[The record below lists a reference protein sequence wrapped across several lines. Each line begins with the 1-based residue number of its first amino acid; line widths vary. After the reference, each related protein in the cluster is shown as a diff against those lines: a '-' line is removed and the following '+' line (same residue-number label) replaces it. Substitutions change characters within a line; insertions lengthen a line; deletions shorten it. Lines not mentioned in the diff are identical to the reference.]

1 MKKINT
7 SKNDSGVAI
16 ILALIFLVIF
26 MILAF
31 AFTARSVAA
40 GRSGL
45 TQSNEIHAQA
55 LCESIIQQAIGNLR
69 SKYDSGQ
76 FSPCPDADLTTPS
89 GPWVPVTYTSPIA
102 YTTRI
107 LPFDEG
113 GISDTQPT
121 QNDVAIDFFGTT
133 NCAPSMTTLDW
144 GTMKSPA
151 TTGEPQ
157 KIKSIYSWYIL
168 PLSGRLDPNTVVINS
183 TTRTGFS
190 DTTDVLTAYKKE
202 IDITNIYSPARDI
215 SSTFWKSIQHIGAIY
230 DTEDTSWKAYLPH
243 GTYTNLPAKPAG
255 ININTATVDQI
266 YNAMTN
272 NGTTSAADLA
282 AGAQIACNIVDM
294 RDPDSIS
301 STKTVGAETYYGV
314 EKTHAINEIRIK
326 FTNNSTANAAGG
338 PISLNIDAAV
348 ELLNPFPS
356 PQSLT
361 YTLAMSG
368 TVTIT
373 GVGNA
378 NFTIPNLSYAASTAT
393 YIQQS
398 ANVTITNADS
408 NNPSTLQITKIVI
421 NNLTLNTPA
430 GPVDFVKSY
439 DSAATITQSFA
450 IGVSTWF
457 SMSAKDVRANHNPA
471 SDWDVN
477 TTLLNQVA
485 APTSVTLG
493 AANKTSAGASLLKYK
508 TSDNVDNEPGSTELT
523 DVSTVINFPT
533 GNGTITSLSQLGFVS
548 RAEPFK
554 TLNMCDYNQLTPN
567 ALSFTAYQNT
577 ATTPIYTTPPTF
589 STASNGGDRQLLDK
603 FTLGAAASSDP
614 DTNALSMPGCIN
626 PNSTINPALQALFTG
641 VKADTVAIPAATIT
655 ALTAKFPGIISS
667 TYTNGFFSLEDLNP
681 LTRNPPGYGKAFS
694 AKAFPDTIITDRQR
708 EELLWKTKNLISS
721 ECYFM
726 VVGSVITGYD
736 LSTSANSQRSS
747 LVKMTAIVKRAW
759 NTSTNKFDFTVISRD
774 YKVE

>member
-1 MKKINT
+1 MRKI
-7 SKNDSGVAI
+7 SDRKNESGVAI

-31 AFTARSVAA
+31 AFTAKSIAA

-55 LCESIIQQAIGNLR
+55 LCESVLQEAIGKLR
-69 SKYDSGQ
+69 SSYDSGQ
-76 FSPCPDADLTTPS
+76 FSPCPDADSTSWVAVSYTLPS
-89 GPWVPVTYTSPIA
+89 TTYT
-102 YTTRI
+102 TKI
-107 LPFDEG
+107 LPFIATEAA
-113 GISDTQPT
+113 DTQPT
-121 QNDVAIDFFGTT
+121 QNDIAIDFFGST
-133 NCAPSMTTLDW
+133 NCAPSMATLDW
-144 GTMKSPA
+144 GALSSPA
-151 TTGEPQ
+151 STGEPQ
-157 KIKSIYSWYIL
+157 KIKTIYSWYIL
-168 PLSGRLDPNTVVINS
+168 PLTGRLDPNEVVTTT

-190 DTTDVLTAYKKE
+190 ETTDDLSTYKKE
-202 IDITNIYSPARDI
+202 IDVSGITARPI
-215 SSTFWKSIQHIGAIY
+215 SGSYWKSIQHIGATY
-230 DTEDTSWKAYLPH
+230 AEDTSWKAYLPH
-243 GTYTNLPAKPAG
+243 GTYTNLPAKNVAST
-255 ININTATVDQI
+255 ININTATTDEI
-266 YNAMTN
+266 YNKMTN

-282 AGAQIACNIVDM
+282 AASQIACNIVDM
-294 RDPDSIS
+294 RDADSIS
-301 STKTVGAETYYGV
+301 TTKTVGTETYYGV
-314 EKTHAINEIRIK
+314 EKTHGINEIRLK

-348 ELLNPFPS
+348 ELLNPFTS
-356 PQSLT
+356 PQTLD
-361 YTLAMSG
+361 YTLSMSG

-373 GVGNA
+373 GVGAA
-378 NFTIPNLSYAASTAT
+378 NFTIPTLNYSAASAAFV
-393 YIQQS
+393 QQA
-398 ANVTITNADS
+398 ANVTITNADT
-408 NNPSTLQITKIVI
+408 NNPSTLQITRIVI
-421 NNLTLNTPA
+421 NNLILNTPA
-430 GPVDFVKSY
+430 GPVDFMKSY
-439 DSAATITQSFA
+439 DSAATITQSFG

-477 TTLLNQVA
+477 TTLLNQVG

-493 AANKTSAGASLLKYK
+493 AANKTSAGVSLLKYK
-508 TSDNVDNEPGSTELT
+508 TSENVDNEPGSTELT
-523 DVSTVINFPT
+523 DVSTVVKFPANT
-533 GNGTITSLSQLGFVS
+533 AITSLSQLGFVS

-567 ALSFTAYQNT
+567 AFSLTAYQNT

-641 VKADTVAIPAATIT
+641 VTADTVAIPAATIT
-655 ALTAKFPGIISS
+655 ALTAKFPGIIGGT
-667 TYTNGFFSLEDLNP
+667 TYANQFFSIEDLNP

-694 AKAFPDTIITDRQR
+694 AKLFPDTVITDRQR

-759 NTSTNKFDFTVISRD
+759 NTSTNKFDFSVISRD